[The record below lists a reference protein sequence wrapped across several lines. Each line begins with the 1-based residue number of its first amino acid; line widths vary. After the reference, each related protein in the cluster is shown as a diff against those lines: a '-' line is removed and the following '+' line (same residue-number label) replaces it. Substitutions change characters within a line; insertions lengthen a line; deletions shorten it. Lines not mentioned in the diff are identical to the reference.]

1 MFLLVYASS
10 LTGINFE
17 KTIWNNNLFL
27 QIYSN
32 ALLLT
37 KILSYTYKSLT
48 IFLLFPTF
56 SRIKTWRERERERER
71 ERKRERESWSQLIA
85 MVLYLLPK
93 VVKLFGQKVVERVL
107 SAICTKHPNLFIY
120 IYIYIYF
127 TTLTLGNIEN

>member
-10 LTGINFE
+10 LTGINLE
-17 KTIWNNNLFL
+17 KTIWNNNLFV

-48 IFLLFPTF
+48 ICLVFPTF
-56 SRIKTWRERERERER
+56 SRIKTWREREREKE
-71 ERKRERESWSQLIA
+71 RERESWSQLIA
-85 MVLYLLPK
+85 MVPYLLPK
-93 VVKLFGQKVVERVL
+93 VVKVFGQKVVERVL
-107 SAICTKHPNLFIY
+107 SAICTKHPNLFIH

-127 TTLTLGNIEN
+127 TTLTLDNIEN

>member
-71 ERKRERESWSQLIA
+71 EGEREKERERELKPTYSNGS
-85 MVLYLLPK
+85 
-93 VVKLFGQKVVERVL
+93 
-107 SAICTKHPNLFIY
+107 LFITKSREIVWKKSCRKGFVSY
-120 IYIYIYF
+120 LY
-127 TTLTLGNIEN
+127 